1 MVAGNGQIIGH
12 RSLIKMKLLSCL
24 SLFFI
29 FSLSSFSCTSRPKT
43 YKIVEVTLI
52 EDRDG
57 REHMFDRGLV
67 EGKAIWCHSHGQY
80 ELVEVKRLHNQANLI
95 KARAND

>member
-1 MVAGNGQIIGH
+1 MFYKLFQIFMVVSII
-12 RSLIKMKLLSCL
+12 
-24 SLFFI
+24 F
-29 FSLSSFSCTSRPKT
+29 FSCANRPKT

-57 REHMFDRGLV
+57 REHMFDRTLV
-67 EGKAIWCHSHGQY
+67 EGKALWCHSHKQY
-80 ELVEVKRLHNQANLI
+80 ELLEVKRLHNQANLI

>member
-1 MVAGNGQIIGH
+1 MLKKYSFKKLIQLISIMFYKQLQIF
-12 RSLIKMKLLSCL
+12 MFSC
-24 SLFFI
+24 I
-29 FSLSSFSCTSRPKT
+29 ISFSCATKPKT

-57 REHMFDRGLV
+57 REHMFDRTLV
-67 EGKAIWCHSHGQY
+67 EGKAVWCHSHEQY
-80 ELVEVKRLHNQANLI
+80 ELVEVKRLQNQANLI

>member
-1 MVAGNGQIIGH
+1 MIKYIQIT
-12 RSLIKMKLLSCL
+12 LPMFYKL
-24 SLFFI
+24 FQIFI
-29 FSLSSFSCTSRPKT
+29 VFSTISFSCANRPKT

-57 REHMFDRGLV
+57 REHMFDRTLV
-67 EGKAIWCHSHGQY
+67 EGKALWCHSHKQY

-95 KARAND
+95 KAHAND

>member
-1 MVAGNGQIIGH
+1 MFYNLLQIF
-12 RSLIKMKLLSCL
+12 M
-24 SLFFI
+24 
-29 FSLSSFSCTSRPKT
+29 FSCIIFFSCATKPNT

-57 REHMFDRGLV
+57 REHMFDRTLV
-67 EGKAIWCHSHGQY
+67 EGKTVWCHSHKQY
-80 ELVEVKRLHNQANLI
+80 ELVEVKRLQNQANLI

>member
-1 MVAGNGQIIGH
+1 MVAGNGQIIIHG
-12 RSLIKMKLLSCL
+12 SLVKMKIFSCL
-24 SLFFI
+24 SLIYI
-29 FSLSSFSCTSRPKT
+29 FSLISFSCASKSKT

>member
-1 MVAGNGQIIGH
+1 MVAGNGQIIIHG
-12 RSLIKMKLLSCL
+12 SLIKMKIFSCL
-24 SLFFI
+24 SLIYI
-29 FSLSSFSCTSRPKT
+29 FSLISFSCANKSKT

-57 REHMFDRGLV
+57 REHMFDSGLV

>member
-1 MVAGNGQIIGH
+1 MFYKLFQILMAF
-12 RSLIKMKLLSCL
+12 ST
-24 SLFFI
+24 I
-29 FSLSSFSCTSRPKT
+29 FFSCANRPKT

-57 REHMFDRGLV
+57 REHMFDRTLV
-67 EGKAIWCHSHGQY
+67 EGKALWCHSHEQY

>member
-1 MVAGNGQIIGH
+1 MFYKILQIFF
-12 RSLIKMKLLSCL
+12 LSCIIFL
-24 SLFFI
+24 S
-29 FSLSSFSCTSRPKT
+29 CATKPKT

-57 REHMFDRGLV
+57 REHMFDRTLA
-67 EGKAIWCHSHGQY
+67 EGKAVWCHSHEQY
-80 ELVEVKRLHNQANLI
+80 ELVEVKRLQNQANLI

>member
-1 MVAGNGQIIGH
+1 M
-12 RSLIKMKLLSCL
+12 LSCI
-24 SLFFI
+24 I
-29 FSLSSFSCTSRPKT
+29 FFSCATKPKT

-57 REHMFDRGLV
+57 REHMFDRTLV
-67 EGKAIWCHSHGQY
+67 EGKAVWCHSHKQN
-80 ELVEVKRLHNQANLI
+80 ELVEVKRIQNQANLI

>member
-1 MVAGNGQIIGH
+1 MFYKLFQISVVVSI
-12 RSLIKMKLLSCL
+12 
-24 SLFFI
+24 I
-29 FSLSSFSCTSRPKT
+29 FFSCASKPKK

-57 REHMFDRGLV
+57 REHMFDRTLV
-67 EGKAIWCHSHGQY
+67 EGKALWCHSHEQY

-95 KARAND
+95 KAHAND

>member
-1 MVAGNGQIIGH
+1 MIYK
-12 RSLIKMKLLSCL
+12 LIQ
-24 SLFFI
+24 I
-29 FSLSSFSCTSRPKT
+29 FSAISIISFSCATKPKT

-57 REHMFDRGLV
+57 REHMFDRTLV
-67 EGKAIWCHSHGQY
+67 EGKALWCHSHKQY

>member
-1 MVAGNGQIIGH
+1 MLYKLFQTFGVVSII
-12 RSLIKMKLLSCL
+12 
-24 SLFFI
+24 F
-29 FSLSSFSCTSRPKT
+29 FSCANKPKT
-43 YKIVEVTLI
+43 YKFVEVTLI

-57 REHMFDRGLV
+57 REHMFDRTIV
-67 EGKAIWCHSHGQY
+67 EGKAVWCHAHKQY